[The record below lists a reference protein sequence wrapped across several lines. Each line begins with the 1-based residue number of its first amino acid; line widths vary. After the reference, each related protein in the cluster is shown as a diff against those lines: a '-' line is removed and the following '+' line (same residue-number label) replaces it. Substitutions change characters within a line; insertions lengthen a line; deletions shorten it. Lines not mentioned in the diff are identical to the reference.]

1 VERTDLSFSQVL
13 EQEVQE
19 WKKFQRALRKE
30 DQQFL
35 DRLFEKARLHIQAG
49 GCVSRPWPFETI
61 LISILLE
68 HEKALVELRS
78 KMREKIYDCGF
89 LLSRPQFHLLAS
101 PAFFNAVRVDPG
113 GYGISWSDDIDL
125 SEYELWTNGK
135 TVVNKLLKTDMAK
148 SRHAA

>member
-1 VERTDLSFSQVL
+1 MENIPKIKAVKNIGE
-13 EQEVQE
+13 
-19 WKKFQRALRKE
+19 
-30 DQQFL
+30 
-35 DRLFEKARLHIQAG
+35 ARL
-49 GCVSRPWPFETI
+49 
-61 LISILLE
+61 
-68 HEKALVELRS
+68 LVTFDS
-78 KMREKIYDCGF
+78 GVEKIYDCGS

-135 TVVNKLLKTDMAK
+135 TVPNKSLKTDVAK